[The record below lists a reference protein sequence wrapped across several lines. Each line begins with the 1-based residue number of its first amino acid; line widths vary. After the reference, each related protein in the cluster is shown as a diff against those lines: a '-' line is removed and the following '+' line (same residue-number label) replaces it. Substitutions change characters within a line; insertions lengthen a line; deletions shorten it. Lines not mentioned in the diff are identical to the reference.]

1 MDQGI
6 GNELPGRH
14 RTSDLRPSARWLVL
28 IESGGFMLAR
38 LFDAGRQQLAEFD
51 ASTEEAV
58 QMAKGQPLLSDAQQ
72 PEWDQAL
79 MGHSLDERRQAQ
91 VYALGV

>member
-14 RTSDLRPSARWLVL
+14 HAAALRPIARWLVL

-38 LFDAGRQQLAEFD
+38 LFDAERRQLAEFD
-51 ASTEEAV
+51 GSTEEAA
-58 QMAKGQPLLSDAQQ
+58 QMAGGGRLHAGAAA

-79 MGHSLDERRQAQ
+79 LGHSADERVQAQ
-91 VYALGV
+91 VYELDI

>member
-14 RTSDLRPSARWLVL
+14 HAAALRPVARWLVL

-38 LFDAGRQQLAEFD
+38 LFDVERRQLAEFD
-51 ASTEEAV
+51 GSTEEAA
-58 QMAKGQPLLSDAQQ
+58 QMASGGRLQPGAQA

-79 MGHSLDERRQAQ
+79 LGHSPDERRQAQ
-91 VYALGV
+91 VYELGV